1 LDVPGPAWGRV
12 FCSLLLHRHRAGSAL
27 GRPPPRTVR
36 SIGTHTP
43 GSERGP
49 VALPVFKIGRF
60 PLTAGRLGSTP
71 RRFRHSIADRRFMI
85 DVRMYS
91 LVHGWPIQRSMSE
104 RVVGRLLWA
113 VMFAVLVGSV
123 VAFAATAP
131 RGGVTATR
139 DHQ

>member
-1 LDVPGPAWGRV
+1 
-12 FCSLLLHRHRAGSAL
+12 
-27 GRPPPRTVR
+27 
-36 SIGTHTP
+36 
-43 GSERGP
+43 
-49 VALPVFKIGRF
+49 
-60 PLTAGRLGSTP
+60 
-71 RRFRHSIADRRFMI
+71 MI
-85 DVRMYS
+85 DVRMVQS
-91 LVHGWPIQRSMSE
+91 GPWLADTAEMSE

>member
-12 FCSLLLHRHRAGSAL
+12 LSSHFCTDAPLAPL
-27 GRPPPRTVR
+27 GPPTSRVDPVRTARIPR
-36 SIGTHTP
+36 

-71 RRFRHSIADRRFMI
+71 RRFRHSIADRRLMI